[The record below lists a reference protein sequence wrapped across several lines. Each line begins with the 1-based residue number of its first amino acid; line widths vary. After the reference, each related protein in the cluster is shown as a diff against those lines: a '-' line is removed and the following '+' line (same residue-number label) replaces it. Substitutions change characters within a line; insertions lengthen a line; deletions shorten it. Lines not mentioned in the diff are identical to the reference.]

1 MSSQEPQ
8 RLRALHMDSLR
19 IQAKHMLVVRDRHRG
34 WIQDSE
40 NIKINSIRRDI
51 IDLIG
56 KTVDQYDLLLE
67 VLQRQG
73 DGE

>member
-1 MSSQEPQ
+1 MSSQESQ
-8 RLRALHMDSLR
+8 HLRDLHMDSLR
-19 IQAKHMLVVRDRHRG
+19 IQRKHMLVVRDRHRG
-34 WIQDSE
+34 WVQDSE
-40 NIKINSIRRDI
+40 DIEINSIRRDI

-56 KTVDQYDLLLE
+56 KTVEQYDHLLE